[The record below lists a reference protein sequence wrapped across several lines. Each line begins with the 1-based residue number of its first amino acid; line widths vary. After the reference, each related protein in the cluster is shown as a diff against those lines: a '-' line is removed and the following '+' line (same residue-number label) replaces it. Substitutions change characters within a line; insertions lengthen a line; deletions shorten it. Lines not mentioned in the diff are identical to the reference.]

1 MMGSIGAMYWRG
13 LRGCGFIVIVTIA
26 GIACGGAGAQGWSEK
41 LAGLPIIEPGAVR
54 AAGDWL
60 VRKPTQ
66 TAGVYRG
73 ARTNEIVLSNGLLSR
88 TFRLSPNAATVGFE
102 LITTGATLIRGVKPE
117 AVLEIDG
124 VRREVGGL
132 KGQPNYAFLRPE
144 WIDGLMADPAA
155 FQFSGFEVGPIEKR
169 MEWAEVR
176 RHAPDVVWPPKGA
189 HLRMDYMAESVPGVV
204 VSVHYELYDGLPVLS
219 KWITV
224 RNESAKAITIDHFTS
239 EILAA
244 VEYGSNVEDR
254 GPYFPPPNIHVETD
268 YSFGGML
275 PMDASR
281 ESVHWVADPEYL
293 SQVSY
298 RRKNPCLLEVR
309 PELGPAA
316 VVAPGEEFESFR
328 AFELP
333 FDGYDRERN
342 GLALRRMYRTIA
354 PWVTE
359 NPLMLHVRFSDWETV
374 KNAIDQCADVG
385 FEMTILT
392 FGSGFNIENESA
404 EYVSKMKGYAD
415 YARSKGVEI
424 GGYSLLA
431 SRTIDAKNDVV
442 MPPGE
447 TPTFGNS
454 PCLESAWGQGYFDTL
469 YRFYEATGFSL
480 LEHDGSYPG
489 DACVSSEH
497 PGHAGYEDSRWKQ
510 WKKISEFYHWCRG
523 RGVSLNVPDFY
534 YLSGST
540 KCAMGYREEN
550 WSLPREQQVIHTR
563 QNIFD
568 GTWEK
573 TPSMGWMFVPLT
585 EYHGGGAAA
594 TIEPLR
600 EHLDHYRAML
610 QSNLAM
616 GVQACY
622 RGPRL
627 YDAPETRAMV
637 KTQVDWYKAHRDILE
652 SDVVHGRRADGVDV
666 DWMLHVNP
674 ALAEKG
680 MLVAFNPLNEATTRT
695 LDVNL
700 YYTGLGDAA
709 MIREGDGPARRYE
722 IGRDYRVQIDVNL
735 PAQGFGWW
743 TIAAAE

>member
-1 MMGSIGAMYWRG
+1 MNRIAF
-13 LRGCGFIVIVTIA
+13 CIVATAFLISA
-26 GIACGGAGAQGWSEK
+26 AADAQSWKEK
-41 LAGLPIIEPGAVR
+41 VAELPLYDEAAVR
-54 AAGDWL
+54 ISDDWL
-60 VRKPTQ
+60 IRKPSRNAQ
-66 TAGVYRG
+66 VYRT
-73 ARTNEIVLSNGLLSR
+73 AHANEVVLSNGLLSR
-88 TFRLSPNAATVGFE
+88 TFRLSPNAATVGFDQ
-102 LITTGATLIRGVKPE
+102 LTSGAALIRGVKPE
-117 AVLEIDG
+117 AIVEIDG
-124 VRREVGGL
+124 VAREVGGL
-132 KGQPNYAFLRPE
+132 KGQPNYAFQRPE
-144 WIDGLMADPAA
+144 WIDTLTADPGA
-155 FQFSGFEVGPIEKR
+155 FQFVGFEAGPIEKR

-176 RHAPDVVWPPKGA
+176 HHAPDIAWPPKGV
-189 HLRMDYMAESVPGVV
+189 HLRMDYRLAEDTGVV
-204 VSVHYELYDGLPVLS
+204 VSVHYELYDALPVLS
-219 KWITV
+219 KWLTV
-224 RNESAKAITIDHFTS
+224 QNGSGKAITVDHFTS

-254 GPYFPPPNIHVETD
+254 GPYFPPPSIHVETD

-275 PMDASR
+275 PIDASR
-281 ESVHWVADPEYL
+281 ESVHWMPDPEYL

-316 VVAPGEEFESFR
+316 VVEPGEHFESFHT
-328 AFELP
+328 FLLP
-333 FDGYDRERN
+333 FEGYDRERN

-359 NPLMLHVRFSDWETV
+359 NPLMLHVRYADWDTV

-385 FEMTILT
+385 FEMVILT
-392 FGSGFNIENESA
+392 FGSGFNIEDDSPEMVA
-404 EYVSKMKGYAD
+404 RMKSYAD

-431 SRTIDAKNDVV
+431 SRKIDAQNDVI
-442 MPPGE
+442 MPQGE
-447 TPTFGNS
+447 EPIFGNS
-454 PCLESAWGQGYFDTL
+454 PCLESEWGKSYFAKL
-469 YRFYEATGFSL
+469 YSFYEATGFSL

-489 DACVSSEH
+489 DACASMAH
-497 PGHAGYEDSRWKQ
+497 PGHAGYDDSRWTQ
-510 WKKISEFYHWCRG
+510 WRKITEFYRWCRG
-523 RGVSLNVPDFY
+523 RGIYLNVPDFY
-534 YLSGST
+534 YLAGSS

-585 EYHGGGAAA
+585 EYHGGGEAA
-594 TIEPLR
+594 TIEPLH

-627 YDAPETRAMV
+627 YDTPETRDMLKA
-637 KTQVDWYKAHRDILE
+637 QVDWFKAHRDILE
-652 SDVVHGRRADGVDV
+652 SDIVHGRRADGRDV

-674 ALAEKG
+674 ELPEKG
-680 MLVAFNPLNEATTRT
+680 MLVAFNPLNETVTRT

-700 YYTGLGDAA
+700 YFTGLSDVA
-709 MIREGDGPARRYE
+709 MIREGEKSAQRYE
-722 IGRDYRVQIDVNL
+722 IARDYAVPIEVTL

-743 TIAAAE
+743 TITAAER